1 MSDFANIHI
10 VDQVEAKLAD
20 KPGRLAPRAVPA
32 AYWRPGPGSEFRAML
47 DLPNLLSLSR
57 IAALPPLALL
67 LATDRPWWAA
77 GLFVAA
83 AATDFFDGYLAR
95 RHGKVTAF
103 GATLDPIAD
112 KVLVNGTALLL
123 AGFGALGLWGTLA
136 ALLILVREFA
146 VSGLR
151 ETAGGGALPVTRVA
165 KYKSAAQ
172 MTALTLLIAAPE
184 LPPAA
189 HELGVVLLW
198 IAAALTLWTGAGYVR
213 KALDALG

>member
-1 MSDFANIHI
+1 
-10 VDQVEAKLAD
+10 
-20 KPGRLAPRAVPA
+20 
-32 AYWRPGPGSEFRAML
+32 ML

-57 IAALPPLALL
+57 IAALLPLALL
-67 LATDRPWWAA
+67 LATGESWWAA
-77 GLFVAA
+77 ALFVAA

-95 RHGKVTAF
+95 QQGKVTAF
-103 GATLDPIAD
+103 GATLDPVAD

-123 AGFGALGLWGTLA
+123 AGLGALGLWGTLA
-136 ALLILVREFA
+136 AVLILAREFV

-151 ETAGGGALPVTRVA
+151 ETAGGDALPVTRIA
-165 KYKSAAQ
+165 KYKSAVQ
-172 MTALTLLIAAPE
+172 MAALTLLIAAPE
-184 LPPAA
+184 LPPAT

>member
-1 MSDFANIHI
+1 
-10 VDQVEAKLAD
+10 
-20 KPGRLAPRAVPA
+20 
-32 AYWRPGPGSEFRAML
+32 ML

-57 IAALPPLALL
+57 IAALLPLALL
-67 LATDRPWWAA
+67 LAMGQAWWAA
-77 GLFVAA
+77 ALFVAA
-83 AATDFFDGYLAR
+83 AATDLLDGYLAR
-95 RHGKVTAF
+95 RQGKVTAF

-123 AGFGALGLWGTLA
+123 AGLGGLGVWGTLA
-136 ALLILVREFA
+136 AALILVREFV

-151 ETAGGGALPVTRVA
+151 EIAGSGALPVTRIA

-172 MTALTLLIAAPE
+172 MAALTLLIAAPE

-189 HELGVVLLW
+189 YGAGVVLLW
-198 IAAALTLWTGAGYVR
+198 VAAALTLWTGAGYVR

>member
-1 MSDFANIHI
+1 
-10 VDQVEAKLAD
+10 
-20 KPGRLAPRAVPA
+20 
-32 AYWRPGPGSEFRAML
+32 ML

-67 LATDRPWWAA
+67 LATGESSWAA
-77 GLFVAA
+77 ALFVAA

-95 RHGKVTAF
+95 RQGKATAF

-123 AGFGALGLWGTLA
+123 AGLGGLGIWGALA
-136 ALLILVREFA
+136 AVLILAREFV

-151 ETAGGGALPVTRVA
+151 EAAGGGALPVTRIA

-172 MTALTLLIAAPE
+172 MAALTLLIAAPE
-184 LPPAA
+184 LPAA
-189 HELGVVLLW
+189 AYEAGVVLLW
-198 IAAALTLWTGAGYVR
+198 IAALLTLWTGAGYVR